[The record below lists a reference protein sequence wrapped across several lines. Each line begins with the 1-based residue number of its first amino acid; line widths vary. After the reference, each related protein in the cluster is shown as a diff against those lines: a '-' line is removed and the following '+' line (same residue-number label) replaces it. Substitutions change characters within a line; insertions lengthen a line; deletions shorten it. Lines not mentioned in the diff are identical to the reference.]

1 MKGNIEDEWE
11 LCVYCYER
19 KEIVFETIYDED
31 ERFKITEMVCLDCI
45 GATGIVVHEWTT
57 SPEEEE

>member
-45 GATGIVVHEWTT
+45 GPIDIVMAV
-57 SPEEEE
+57 EEE